1 MSIQTR
7 RDYLI
12 PEAVTELDRTCARV
26 IQNAEAPPPRH
37 ELRPLARAIANG
49 ARAVEM
55 LPERMV
61 MEVRARWRVAFR
73 TSDCA
78 ERERGETVLGELLTL
93 CIEEYFA
100 DVPPLRS
107 VQRHTA
113 AEAFPSPA

>member
-1 MSIQTR
+1 MSSQTH
-7 RDYLI
+7 RDYFG

-26 IQNAEAPPPRH
+26 MQNAEAPPPRR
-37 ELRPLARAIANG
+37 ELRPLARAIVNG
-49 ARAVEM
+49 ARAAEM

-78 ERERGETVLGELLTL
+78 ERERGETVLGDLLTL

-100 DVPPLRS
+100 EVPPLRP
-107 VQRHTA
+107 VKRHTA
-113 AEAFPSPA
+113 AEAFPSPP